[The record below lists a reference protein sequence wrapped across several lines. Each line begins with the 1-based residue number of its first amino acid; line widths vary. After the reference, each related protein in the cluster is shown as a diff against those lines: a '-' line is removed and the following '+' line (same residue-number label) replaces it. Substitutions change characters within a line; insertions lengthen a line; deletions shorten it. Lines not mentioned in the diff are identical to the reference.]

1 MPKQAVPGAVGQGTE
16 SEQGEEMEQN
26 PNTEG
31 IPVGFLVKSLLF
43 SYILTAVLLAILAF
57 LLYKLGLDEKTVSVA
72 IIAIYVAGTLF
83 GGFVTGKKM
92 RNRRFL
98 WGLLMGTLYFLVL
111 ALVSLAVG
119 KGNIQMGT
127 SFFTTLA
134 LCAGGGMLG
143 GMVS

>member
-1 MPKQAVPGAVGQGTE
+1 MKTW
-16 SEQGEEMEQN
+16 
-26 PNTEG
+26 
-31 IPVGFLVKSLLF
+31 KK
-43 SYILTAVLLAILAF
+43 LTALLLALLAF
-57 LLYKLGLDEKTVSVA
+57 LLYKLGLDEKSVS
-72 IIAIYVAGTLF
+72 ISMIAIYVVCTFF
-83 GGFVTGKKM
+83 GGFIMGKKTGS
-92 RNRRFL
+92 RRFL
-98 WGLLMGTLYFLVL
+98 WGLLTGTLYFLVL

>member
-1 MPKQAVPGAVGQGTE
+1 
-16 SEQGEEMEQN
+16 MEQN
-26 PNTEG
+26 PKTEG

-43 SYILTAVLLAILAF
+43 SYILTAALLALLAF
-57 LLYKLGLDEKTVSVA
+57 ALYKLGLSEKTVS
-72 IIAIYVAGTLF
+72 IAITVIYVVGTFF
-83 GGFVTGKKM
+83 GGFVMGKKM
-92 RNRRFL
+92 GSRKFL
-98 WGLLMGTLYFLVL
+98 WGLLMGTVYFLVL
-111 ALVSLAVG
+111 AVVSLCAG

>member
-1 MPKQAVPGAVGQGTE
+1 
-16 SEQGEEMEQN
+16 MEQN
-26 PNTEG
+26 PKTEG

-43 SYILTAVLLAILAF
+43 SYILTAALLALLAF
-57 LLYKLGLDEKTVSVA
+57 ALYKLGLSEKTVSIA
-72 IIAIYVAGTLF
+72 ITVIYVAGTFF
-83 GGFVTGKKM
+83 GGFVMGKKM
-92 RNRRFL
+92 GSRKFL
-98 WGLLMGTLYFLVL
+98 WGLLMGTVYFLVL
-111 ALVSLAVG
+111 AVVSLCAG